1 MRYVLAALTL
11 LFATPAFAGADD
23 PWTIDPAKS
32 RIEFNASQVGKLITG
47 RVRTWSGTIVLN
59 PANLAAAKIDIRMDM
74 KSASA
79 NSKDIDDLM
88 LGKDFL
94 DAANTPQANFTSD
107 SVASKGGERYEARGK
122 LTMRGVTKDVAL
134 PFTLQIRED
143 GAAATASARGKLEIR
158 RLTYGIGR
166 NEWAGTS
173 HVADEVTIEISV
185 AASRPR

>member
-1 MRYVLAALTL
+1 MRFVLAALAL

-47 RVRTWSGTIVLN
+47 RIRSWSGTILLN
-59 PANLAAAKIDIRMDM
+59 PANLAAARIDIRMDM
-74 KSASA
+74 KSATA

-94 DAANTPQANFTSD
+94 DAANAPEARFASD
-107 SVASKGGERYEARGK
+107 SVTSRGGDRYEARGK
-122 LTMRGVTKDVAL
+122 LTLRGVTKDIAL
-134 PFTLQIRED
+134 PFTLQIRDD

-158 RLTYGIGR
+158 RLDYGIGR

-173 HVADEVTIEISV
+173 HVADEITIEIGV
-185 AASRPR
+185 AASRPK